1 MVWMLTAPPPPEE
14 LPFLEC
20 NYHGAIKK
28 CKALLWGAVVVSHTS
43 NECGEI
49 SNDFTMV
56 NVGKK
61 GVKTP
66 VNTRNF
72 NQKQK
77 DSLSTVER
85 SIKKIFICHN
95 NLS

>member
-1 MVWMLTAPPPPEE
+1 
-14 LPFLEC
+14 
-20 NYHGAIKK
+20 
-28 CKALLWGAVVVSHTS
+28 
-43 NECGEI
+43 
-49 SNDFTMV
+49 MV

-85 SIKKIFICHN
+85 SKK
-95 NLS
+95 NLYLSQQSILAKCG